1 MYVMFAGI
9 VSAASAAAIGSARR
23 RSEAVPA

>member
-9 VSAASAAAIGSARR
+9 VSAISAAAIGSAARR
-23 RSEAVPA
+23 REGALA